1 MINNKNNAFRNSI
14 SEISWLNTMINEI
27 YIYIKMYRMIKKY
40 ININLSI
47 IFQWIFHSV
56 FK

>member
-27 YIYIKMYRMIKKY
+27 YIYINVQNDKKIY
-40 ININLSI
+40 KYKFIYYFSMDISFSI
-47 IFQWIFHSV
+47 
-56 FK
+56 